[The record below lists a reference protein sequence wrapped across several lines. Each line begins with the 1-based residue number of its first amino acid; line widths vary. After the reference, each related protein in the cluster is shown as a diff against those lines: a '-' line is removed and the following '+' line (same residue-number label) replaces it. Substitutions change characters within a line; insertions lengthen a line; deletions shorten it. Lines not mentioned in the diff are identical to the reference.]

1 MSGYNINRIPFTVY
15 INFHWLYSQTG
26 RKKASNLNDAKMKF
40 KDLRE
45 FIRFLE
51 DKGELR
57 RITTPV
63 NHKLEITEITDR
75 VIKSGGP
82 ALLFEN
88 VTGFDA
94 PVLINMYGTH
104 QRTAW
109 ALGVE
114 KVDDLVER
122 IDGLLN
128 LTHGPPKGLMNKLR
142 TLGQIVQL
150 GSHQPKTVN
159 NAPCQEVV
167 IQGDDVDLY
176 KFPVMKCWPLD
187 GGPFVTL
194 PLVITRDP
202 ETGVQNYGTYRMQV
216 YDKQTTGM
224 HWQTHK
230 VGTHHYRMSHE
241 LGLDRMDVAVALGGD
256 PATIWTG
263 SAPLPPDID
272 EMVMAGFLREEGVDL
287 VKTKTS
293 DLMIPAQAEI
303 VLEGYVVPGEERDE
317 GPFGDHTGYYSM
329 EEPYPVFHITC
340 ITHRKDP
347 IYPAALVGRPPME
360 DYYMGKVTERVFLPM
375 MKLVLPELVD
385 INMPAEGSFHN
396 LVIVSIKKEYPGQG
410 RKVMHGLWGLGL
422 MSLVKTIIV
431 VDHNVDV
438 QNISEV
444 AWRVTNNFDPG
455 EDLVF
460 ADGPIDDL
468 DIGSPSPK
476 YGKKMGIDA
485 TIKGPLESGRHR
497 EWPPDIAMDSVVMAL
512 VDQKWNDYGI

>member
-1 MSGYNINRIPFTVY
+1 
-15 INFHWLYSQTG
+15 
-26 RKKASNLNDAKMKF
+26 MKF

-57 RITTPV
+57 RIKTPV
-63 NHKLEITEITDR
+63 NHELEITEITDR
-75 VIKSGGP
+75 VIRSGGP

-114 KVDDLVER
+114 NVDDLVDR

-128 LTHGPPKGLMNKLR
+128 LMHGPPKGLMNKLR

-167 IQGDDVDLY
+167 VHGDDVDLY
-176 KFPVMKCWPLD
+176 KFPIMKCWPLD

-194 PLVITRDP
+194 PLVVTRDP

-241 LGLDRMDVAVALGGD
+241 LGLDRLDVAVALGGD

-263 SAPLPPDID
+263 SAPLPPDMD

-287 VKTKTS
+287 VKAKTN
-293 DLMIPAQAEI
+293 DLMVPAQAEI
-303 VLEGYVVPGEERDE
+303 ILEGYVVPGEERDE

-340 ITHRKDP
+340 ITHRKEP

-360 DYYMGKVTERVFLPM
+360 DYYMGKVTERIFLPM

-497 EWPPDIAMDSVVMAL
+497 EWPPDIAMDPDVMAL
-512 VDQKWNDYGI
+512 VDQKWNNYGI

>member
-1 MSGYNINRIPFTVY
+1 
-15 INFHWLYSQTG
+15 
-26 RKKASNLNDAKMKF
+26 MKF

-57 RITTPV
+57 RIKTPV
-63 NHKLEITEITDR
+63 NHELEITEITDR
-75 VIKSGGP
+75 VIRSGGP

-114 KVDDLVER
+114 NVDDLVDR
-122 IDGLLN
+122 IDGLLD
-128 LTHGPPKGLMNKLR
+128 LMHGPPKGLMNKLR

-167 IQGDDVDLY
+167 VHGDDVDLY
-176 KFPVMKCWPLD
+176 KFPIMKCWPLD

-194 PLVITRDP
+194 PLVVTRDP

-241 LGLDRMDVAVALGGD
+241 LGLDRLDVAVALGGD

-263 SAPLPPDID
+263 SAPLPPDMD

-287 VKTKTS
+287 VKAKTN
-293 DLMIPAQAEI
+293 DLMVPAQSEI
-303 VLEGYVVPGEERDE
+303 ILEGYVVPGEERDE

-340 ITHRKDP
+340 ITHRKEP

-360 DYYMGKVTERVFLPM
+360 DYYMGKVTERIFLPM

-497 EWPPDIAMDSVVMAL
+497 EWPPDIAMDPDVMAL
-512 VDQKWNDYGI
+512 VDQKWNNYGI

>member
-1 MSGYNINRIPFTVY
+1 
-15 INFHWLYSQTG
+15 
-26 RKKASNLNDAKMKF
+26 MKF

-57 RITTPV
+57 RITAPV
-63 NHKLEITEITDR
+63 NHELEITEITDR

-88 VTGFDA
+88 VTGFDT
-94 PVLINMYGTH
+94 PVLVNMYGTE

-114 KVDDLVER
+114 SLDALTGRVE
-122 IDGLLN
+122 GLLD
-128 LTHGPPKGLMNKLR
+128 LMHDPPQGLMGKLKA
-142 TLGQIVQL
+142 LGQLVHL
-150 GSHQPKTVN
+150 ASFQPKTVN

-167 IQGDDVDLY
+167 IQGSDVDLY
-176 KFPVMKCWPLD
+176 RFPILKCWPLD
-187 GGPFVTL
+187 GGPFITL
-194 PLVITRDP
+194 PLVVTKDP

-230 VGTHHYRMSHE
+230 VGTHHYRLSHE
-241 LGLDRMDVAVALGGD
+241 LGLEKLEVSVALGGD

-263 SAPLPPDID
+263 SAPLPPDMD
-272 EMVMAGFLREEGVDL
+272 EMAIAGFLREEGVELVRSKTNDL
-287 VKTKTS
+287 LV
-293 DLMIPAQAEI
+293 PAQAEI

-329 EEPYPVFHITC
+329 EDPYPVFHVTC
-340 ITHRKDP
+340 ITQRKEP

-360 DYYMGKVTERVFLPM
+360 DYWMGKVTERVFLPL
-375 MKLVLPELVD
+375 MKLVLPEVVD

-396 LVIVSIKKEYPGQG
+396 LVIVSIKKEFPGHG
-410 RKVMHGLWGLGL
+410 KKVMHGLWGLGL

-438 QNISEV
+438 HNMSEV
-444 AWRVTNNFDPG
+444 AWRVTNNIDPFQ
-455 EDLVF
+455 DCVF
-460 ADGPIDDL
+460 STGTIDDL
-468 DIGSPSPK
+468 DTGSATRGGG
-476 YGKKMGIDA
+476 GKVGIHA
-485 TIKGPLESGRHR
+485 TSKLPLEGGRQGD
-497 EWPPDIAMDSVVMAL
+497 WPPDSIMDQAVKDL
-512 VDQKWNDYGI
+512 VDGKWSDYGLA

>member
-1 MSGYNINRIPFTVY
+1 
-15 INFHWLYSQTG
+15 
-26 RKKASNLNDAKMKF
+26 MKF

-57 RITTPV
+57 RITAPV
-63 NHKLEITEITDR
+63 NHELEITEITDR

-88 VTGFDA
+88 VTGFDT
-94 PVLINMYGTH
+94 PVLVNMYGTE

-114 KVDDLVER
+114 SLDALTGRVE
-122 IDGLLN
+122 GLLD
-128 LTHGPPKGLMNKLR
+128 LMHDPPQGLMGKLKA
-142 TLGQIVQL
+142 LGQLVHL
-150 GSHQPKTVN
+150 ASFQPKTVN

-167 IQGDDVDLY
+167 IQGSDVDLY
-176 KFPVMKCWPLD
+176 RFPILKCWPLD
-187 GGPFVTL
+187 GGPFITL
-194 PLVITRDP
+194 PLVVTKDP

-230 VGTHHYRMSHE
+230 VGTHHYRLSHE
-241 LGLDRMDVAVALGGD
+241 LGLEKLDVSVALGGD

-263 SAPLPPDID
+263 SAPLPPDMD
-272 EMVMAGFLREEGVDL
+272 EMAIAGFLREEGVELVRSKTNDL
-287 VKTKTS
+287 LV
-293 DLMIPAQAEI
+293 PAQAEI

-329 EEPYPVFHITC
+329 EGLYPVFHVTC
-340 ITHRKDP
+340 ITQRKEP

-360 DYYMGKVTERVFLPM
+360 DYWMGKVTERVFLPL
-375 MKLVLPELVD
+375 MKLVLPEVVD

-396 LVIVSIKKEYPGQG
+396 LVIVSIKKEFPGHG
-410 RKVMHGLWGLGL
+410 KKVMHGLWGLGL

-438 QNISEV
+438 HNMSEV
-444 AWRVTNNFDPG
+444 AWRVTNNIDPSQ
-455 EDLVF
+455 DFVF
-460 ADGPIDDL
+460 SAGPIDDL
-468 DIGSPSPK
+468 DIGSSTRGVG
-476 YGKKMGIDA
+476 GKVGIDA
-485 TIKGPLESGRHR
+485 TIKLPLEGGRQG
-497 EWPPDIAMDSVVMAL
+497 EWPPDIIMDQVVKDL
-512 VDQKWNDYGI
+512 VDGKWSDYGLA